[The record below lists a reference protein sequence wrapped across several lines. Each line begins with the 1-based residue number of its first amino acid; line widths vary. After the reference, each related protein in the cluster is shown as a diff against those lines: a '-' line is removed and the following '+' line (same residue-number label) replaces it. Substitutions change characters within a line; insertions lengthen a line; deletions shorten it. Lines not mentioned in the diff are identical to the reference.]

1 MKIIHL
7 ATGGK
12 QVFVGIEKLLNS
24 LQYHVDKNIDET
36 LYQNKTF
43 LSSKWNLIEHNILR
57 WSQRYS
63 YYIFLTFILAS
74 LFVTNLLLWKEEITP
89 FAIEYFPYWKE
100 LIDWQGG
107 FLAGQLTIVGVVY
120 PLVIGLIGVLFQ
132 NKSAKK
138 TLFPIY
144 QMYSG
149 FMFAGLSGLF
159 LSIFIILGYFLSA
172 SMESST
178 YIAICITTALWLM
191 FNIVLTSWFFTATFL
206 MLDETKRDRLVVR
219 FTIHELCEIDIKRRI
234 NGLLLLNS
242 VKNNILANPDEDVM
256 KVSTYEYSDDKY
268 NEITLMSENPVYVTN
283 VYFALINS
291 VISFQVKKLKVLR
304 WFNDQ
309 NFGKWLVSKN
319 GFGWL
324 YIDFNVNPEFVLQ
337 PIGTRKNETGLVVV
351 RYSGFNLGWFSKA
364 LIRNS
369 FTVTKNEEN
378 YDKSLTS
385 MMLGFVGSANDS
397 IREKNIGEFKYSLD
411 NIVKWHVEIASA
423 LSFINDNKEEDNW
436 LLLPTANFFSRSY
449 LDEVLT
455 EYYQIAKASVELI
468 PENIEFF
475 DEVIYL
481 HKRIFSRRENL
492 VKREGISL
500 IQGSYFTWSLLMEWR
515 SYSSSSSDI
524 RIANKYEDV
533 LFDFVGSWES
543 WLDYIEPRYQRLDNL
558 TDSLPLYVAHLEFT
572 AHTAISA
579 LRYNN
584 VEAAGWGVD
593 MLNNW
598 CEKISV
604 RDYGHRP
611 EEYSWHSE
619 LITHDMLL
627 KDVDDELWTTILN
640 GHEFNLQSAF
650 NIAFQNAAFDLRVI
664 TACYMLL
671 KPNLNDDERIR
682 KYIKALLS
690 NAAIH
695 PTGSIGGRT
704 KSVSNTSDI
713 IGAYIR
719 HRDYPNYG
727 RGNYGS
733 WLSQVLK
740 SFGRVNE
747 KRRVSGR
754 IYSGWGRNDA
764 QSMNTAYVEVAVSFS
779 SNQWQLRRKWFD
791 IIFSDAFRHQDRQSL
806 VHDLQEW
813 IRLVDEI
820 KEPFLIPRE
829 QFNSNLDNFKTSVQ
843 KIIDQ
848 ISQQQNDL
856 VAQAEIDEDV
866 LTKFGLTCSESFM
879 GKNQSLAFPINLFKS
894 VSFNGNPEEE
904 NLYRLNIQG
913 YLKENIA
920 KNIDTNRAINE
931 EDWLKESTRDNVELN
946 VLRKL
951 LQYNISDFKVYNNAE
966 NNILDISNLAKD
978 IINPVLFS
986 GSSELNRL
994 LREARYK
1001 SEIADK
1007 FNIYFVDGFEK
1018 DYICNLGDIIVY
1030 SLYFSDVNFSLLT
1043 TTDLFESIEFGKIM
1057 ENQFVK
1063 VNYVPSQNEN
1073 VGELSISYWMK
1084 VGLMNDLPCI
1094 KTEIKST
1101 EESDNYEQEF

>member
-1 MKIIHL
+1 M
-7 ATGGK
+7 
-12 QVFVGIEKLLNS
+12 NS

-43 LSSKWNLIEHNILR
+43 QSSKWNLLEHNILR
-57 WSQRYS
+57 WSQRHS
-63 YYIFLTFILAS
+63 YYIFLTFVLAS
-74 LFVTNLLLWKEEITP
+74 LLVANLLLWKDELTP
-89 FAIEYFPYWKE
+89 FAIEYFPYWKK

-159 LSIFIILGYFLSA
+159 LSVFIIAGYFFSA
-172 SMESST
+172 SMEPST
-178 YIAICITTALWLM
+178 YLAICITTALWLM
-191 FNIVLTSWFFTATFL
+191 FNVLLTSWFFTTTFL

-234 NGLLLLNS
+234 HELLLLNS
-242 VKNNILANPDEDVM
+242 AQNNILANPDEDVL
-256 KVSTYEYSDDKY
+256 KVSTYKFSDDKY
-268 NEITLMSENPVYVTN
+268 NQITVLSPDPIHVTN
-283 VYFALINS
+283 VYFTLINA
-291 VISFQVKKLKVLR
+291 VIEYQVKKLKVLR
-304 WFNDQ
+304 WFNCQ
-309 NFGKWLVSKN
+309 KWGKRLVSKK

-324 YIDFNVNPEFVLQ
+324 CIDFNAKPEFVLQ
-337 PIGTRKNETGLVVV
+337 PIWTRENETGLVVV
-351 RYSGFNLGWFSKA
+351 RYADFELGWLSKA
-364 LIRNS
+364 LIKNS
-369 FTVTKNEEN
+369 FTTKINEGN

-397 IREKNIGEFKYSLD
+397 IREKNIGEFKYALD
-411 NIVKWHVEIASA
+411 NIVKWHIEIASA
-423 LSFINDNKEEDNW
+423 LSFVNDNKEEDNW

-449 LDEVLT
+449 LDEILT
-455 EYYQIAKASVELI
+455 EYYRIAKLAVELI

-481 HKRIFSRRENL
+481 HKRLLSGREKL

-515 SYSSSSSDI
+515 SYSSSSSDM
-524 RIANKYEDV
+524 RLANKYEDV

-543 WLDYIEPRYQRLDNL
+543 WLDCIEPRYQRLDNL
-558 TDSLPLYVAHLEFT
+558 TDSLPLYLAHLEFT

-598 CEKISV
+598 CEKLSV
-604 RDYGHRP
+604 RDYGHGL
-611 EEYSWHSE
+611 EEYRWHSE
-619 LITHDMLL
+619 LVTHDMLL
-627 KDVDDELWTTILN
+627 KGLDDKLWTISLN
-640 GHEFNLQSAF
+640 GYEFNLQSAF
-650 NIAFQNAAFDLRVI
+650 NIAFENAAFDLRVI

-671 KPNLNDDERIR
+671 KPNLNDDDRIR
-682 KYIKALLS
+682 QYISALLS

-695 PTGSIGGRT
+695 PTGSIGRRT
-704 KSVSNTSDI
+704 KSVSSASDI
-713 IGAYIR
+713 VGAYIR

-727 RGNYGS
+727 GNSYGS
-733 WLSQVLK
+733 WISKVLE

-754 IYSGWGRNDA
+754 IYSGWGRNDI
-764 QSMNTAYVEVAVSFS
+764 QSMNIAYVEVAVSFS
-779 SNQWQLRRKWFD
+779 SNQWQLERKWFD
-791 IIFSDAFRHQDRQSL
+791 IVFSGAFRHQDQQSL
-806 VHDLQEW
+806 VRDLQEW
-813 IRLVDEI
+813 LGLVDEI
-820 KEPFLIPRE
+820 KEPFLISRE
-829 QFNSNLDNFKTSVQ
+829 QFDSNLDNFKTSVQ
-843 KIIDQ
+843 QVIDQ
-848 ISQQQNDL
+848 INQRQNDL
-856 VAQAEIDEDV
+856 VAEAEVDEEL
-866 LTKFGLTCSESFM
+866 LTKFGLTCSEAFV
-879 GKNQSLAFPINLFKS
+879 GEDQNLEFPINLFKS
-894 VSFNGNPEEE
+894 VSFNGNPVEE
-904 NLYRLNIQG
+904 NLYKLNIRE

-920 KNIDTNRAINE
+920 KNIEVNRAINE
-931 EDWLKESTRDNVELN
+931 EDWLKELTRDNVELN
-946 VLRKL
+946 ILRNL
-951 LQYNISDFKVYNNAE
+951 LWYNISDSKVYTNAE
-966 NNILDISNLAKD
+966 NNIFDISNLAND

-994 LREARYK
+994 LREASYK
-1001 SEIADK
+1001 PEIADK
-1007 FNIYFVDGFEK
+1007 FDISFIDGFGRN
-1018 DYICNLGDIIVY
+1018 YICNLGDIIVY

-1043 TTDLFESIEFGKIM
+1043 TKDLFESVEFGKVM
-1057 ENQFVK
+1057 ENQLVK

-1073 VGELSISYWMK
+1073 VGELSINYWLK
-1084 VGLMNDLPCI
+1084 VGLVNELPCI

-1101 EESDNYEQEF
+1101 EKE